1 MKLRIVNCEICYCD
15 SIGHSRDINTHDM
28 ASRLSGQDCRFF
40 KLFCVSIPRKGL
52 NRKKT
57 APNIAVCPE
66 SLPSRVRILTYQTW
80 SIGGLHRK

>member
-15 SIGHSRDINTHDM
+15 SIGHSRDIT
-28 ASRLSGQDCRFF
+28 RLSGQDFRFF
-40 KLFCVSIPRKGL
+40 KLFCVSIPRKDL